1 MDKWT
6 AEQPADWQPYLKQPG
21 LPTAAEQWQQIVDL
35 WKNAKNNDE
44 KHAAF
49 VTAWTFVA
57 PNAPGG
63 KLNQNALDVQ
73 VYYNG
78 YQSDTLRDLR
88 MWQAQFVNALT
99 VEDAAPIAA
108 KVVNNLLEEAYAVP
122 LYYQQQY
129 FLVKPGITGVQSNPW
144 AWGNFYGL
152 HLLSVE

>member
-1 MDKWT
+1 
-6 AEQPADWQPYLKQPG
+6 
-21 LPTAAEQWQQIVDL
+21 
-35 WKNAKNNDE
+35 
-44 KHAAF
+44 
-49 VTAWTFVA
+49 
-57 PNAPGG
+57 
-63 KLNQNALDVQ
+63 
-73 VYYNG
+73 
-78 YQSDTLRDLR
+78 